1 LSFLPPRSGG
11 EGNQIERL
19 SGWFRNLQGHFIV
32 LKKRLTVKS
41 GTGIMTST
49 RAIRCTPILASNA
62 ITFAFG
68 AALACAIGCGV
79 GSILAPRPA
88 VAADF
93 VMKFGTATINETQH
107 QFIKFYKDE
116 VENASKGRIEVQIYP
131 ASQLGPIPRE
141 IEGVQL
147 GNIQGYIGPVDF
159 FVGVDPRFG
168 VFSAPM
174 LFRDEP
180 NAAATV
186 RDAAVQKATFDLA
199 APKRMV
205 GIAMLDLGSSNY
217 GAKNPIL
224 RLSDFSGKK
233 LRING
238 TELERQKMAKLGAT
252 GIGMPLSEVVPAL
265 DQGTIDGTISGLSVF
280 VAFKMNDLL
289 KVVTVT
295 NDTFIISIAVVSKP
309 WLDTLPADLQKVV
322 LDAGATVQTK
332 AQAWEIDFTKKLA
345 SDWTALGGTVQTL
358 PSEDLARMKTL
369 LDPVADE
376 ATKGQPAVH
385 DMLEM
390 VRAAAARN

>member
-1 LSFLPPRSGG
+1 MT
-11 EGNQIERL
+11 
-19 SGWFRNLQGHFIV
+19 
-32 LKKRLTVKS
+32 LTP
-41 GTGIMTST
+41 
-49 RAIRCTPILASNA
+49 AIRAGSCGCRGTRSATLALA
-62 ITFAFG
+62 
-68 AALACAIGCGV
+68 AALAWCAP
-79 GSILAPRPA
+79 SLPA
-88 VAADF
+88 TAADF

-107 QFIKFYKDE
+107 QFIKFYKE
-116 VENASKGRIEVQIYP
+116 ELEKASGGRIEVQIYP

-186 RDAAVQKATFDLA
+186 HDPAVQKAMFDLA
-199 APKRMV
+199 VPKRMV
-205 GIAMLDLGSSNY
+205 GIATLDLGSSNY
-217 GAKNPIL
+217 GAKNAIM
-224 RLSDFSGKK
+224 RLADFNGKK

-309 WLDTLPADLQKVV
+309 WLDTLPPDLQKVV
-322 LDAGATVQTK
+322 TEAGAAVQAK
-332 AQAWEIDFTKKLA
+332 AQAWEVDFTKKLA
-345 SDWTALGGTVQTL
+345 SDWTALGGTVHAL
-358 PSEDLARMKTL
+358 PTEDLARMKTL

-376 ATKGQPAVH
+376 TTKGQPAVH
-385 DMLEM
+385 DMLEL
-390 VRAAAARN
+390 VRAAAVRH

>member
-1 LSFLPPRSGG
+1 MTLTPTIRSGSCG
-11 EGNQIERL
+11 C
-19 SGWFRNLQGHFIV
+19 
-32 LKKRLTVKS
+32 
-41 GTGIMTST
+41 
-49 RAIRCTPILASNA
+49 RASKPAA
-62 ITFAFG
+62 IAV
-68 AALACAIGCGV
+68 AVALAWCALSV
-79 GSILAPRPA
+79 PA
-88 VAADF
+88 AAADF

-107 QFIKFYKDE
+107 QFIKFYKE
-116 VENASKGRIEVQIYP
+116 ELEKASGGRIEVQIYP

-174 LFRDEP
+174 LFRDES
-180 NAAATV
+180 NAAATIH
-186 RDAAVQKATFDLA
+186 DPAVQKAMFDLA

-205 GIAMLDLGSSNY
+205 GIATLDLGSSNY
-217 GAKNPIL
+217 GAKNAIM
-224 RLSDFSGKK
+224 RLSDFNGKK

-309 WLDTLPADLQKVV
+309 WLDTLPSDLQKAVT
-322 LDAGATVQTK
+322 DAGAAVQTK
-332 AQAWEIDFTKKLA
+332 AQAWEVDFTKKLA
-345 SDWTALGGTVQTL
+345 NDWAALGGTVHAL
-358 PSEDLARMKTL
+358 PTDDLARMKTL

-376 ATKGQPAVH
+376 ATKAQPAVH

-390 VRAAAARN
+390 VRAAATRH

>member
-1 LSFLPPRSGG
+1 MNSLP
-11 EGNQIERL
+11 GNPLRARDCR
-19 SGWFRNLQGHFIV
+19 GA
-32 LKKRLTVKS
+32 KS
-41 GTGIMTST
+41 
-49 RAIRCTPILASNA
+49 ALL
-62 ITFAFG
+62 
-68 AALACAIGCGV
+68 ALAAAVACGA
-79 GSILAPRPA
+79 LTLPA
-88 VAADF
+88 AAADF

-107 QFIKFYKDE
+107 QVIKFYKE
-116 VENASKGRIEVQIYP
+116 ELEKASGGRIEVQIYP

-159 FVGVDPRFG
+159 FVGIDPRFG

-186 RDAAVQKATFDLA
+186 HDPAVQRAMFDLA

-205 GIAMLDLGSSNY
+205 GIATLDLGSSNY

-224 RLSDFSGKK
+224 RLADFSGKK

-280 VAFKMNDLL
+280 VAFKMNDLI

-309 WLDTLPADLQKVV
+309 WLDTLPADLQKAVV
-322 LDAGATVQTK
+322 DAAAAVEAKTQN
-332 AQAWEIDFTKKLA
+332 WEVDFTKKLA
-345 SDWTALGGTVQTL
+345 NDWTALGGTLQTL

-369 LDPVADE
+369 LDPVADDT
-376 ATKGQPAVH
+376 TKTQPAVH
-385 DMLEM
+385 DMLEL
-390 VRAAAARN
+390 VRAAAARK

>member
-1 LSFLPPRSGG
+1 
-11 EGNQIERL
+11 
-19 SGWFRNLQGHFIV
+19 
-32 LKKRLTVKS
+32 
-41 GTGIMTST
+41 MTST
-49 RAIRCTPILASNA
+49 GANRRVRASVTPQRIA
-62 ITFAFG
+62 IAVT
-68 AALACAIGCGV
+68 AALVCG
-79 GSILAPRPA
+79 LAPFLGALPA
-88 VAADF
+88 SAADF

-116 VENASKGRIEVQIYP
+116 VEKASNGRIEVQIYP

-186 RDAAVQKATFDLA
+186 HNPAVQKATFDLA

-205 GIAMLDLGSSNY
+205 GIATLDLGSSNY

-280 VAFKMNDLL
+280 VSFKMNDLL

-322 LDAGATVQTK
+322 LDAGAAVQTK
-332 AQAWEIDFTKKLA
+332 AQEWEVDFTKKLA

-358 PSEDLARMKTL
+358 PVEDLARMKTL
-369 LDPVADE
+369 LDPVGDE